1 MIGLTWQSL
10 QGSSSINDTITS
22 SKRSCGNIRP
32 KNLFKSFSSSAT
44 TDLPTTTT
52 LSRKGKQGCL
62 YETNIEEIPELQNPL
77 EGIWPY
83 YVIYIRVTLYVISTN
98 LYCYMS
104 RRELPDLWY
113 QFRRRKYKWW
123 WSFWLWDTNFA
134 PRRNKWSK
142 CLYFN
147 NGNCF

>member
-32 KNLFKSFSSSAT
+32 KNLFQSFSCSAT

-104 RRELPDLWY
+104 RRELPDL
-113 QFRRRKYKWW
+113 
-123 WSFWLWDTNFA
+123 
-134 PRRNKWSK
+134 
-142 CLYFN
+142 
-147 NGNCF
+147 